1 MSQPISQ
8 PISQTLS
15 QPSFQRN
22 SSLLATV
29 LQAQR
34 PLLRKAAG
42 FSVLSSLLLLTPTI
56 FMLEVYDRVINSRST
71 TTLLLLLLC
80 TLGLYV
86 LMEVLELVRSKFLQ
100 LAGWQLDATLREKLH
115 DVLFV
120 SSLRQGGASTQSFTD
135 LKTLRE
141 FIFSP
146 AVNAVLDLPA
156 SVLFLVI
163 VFLISPWLGVLA
175 LLGAAVQTAIGVR
188 TEKKTMPVLTEAN
201 KAAIAAQSYAN
212 GALHNAQVIA
222 SMGMKTSIT
231 QRWSERQRKFLT
243 LQAQASDVAGTNA
256 ASSKFIQTMQGS
268 LILGASCWLAMKGM
282 LFGGGGMMIVASILG
297 GRVLA
302 PLVQLISQWRQVVN
316 ARDAYHRLD
325 KVLTLAAD
333 LPPCMP
339 LPAPQGKLSVE
350 AVTAAAQG
358 SNVAIIRGVTFAL
371 QPGETAIIIGPS
383 AAGKTTLARLLMG
396 IWPAASGKVRLDG
409 ADIHAW
415 DKTELGPHLG
425 YLPQNIELFDGT
437 LAENIARFGDINP
450 DHVRTAAE
458 LVGLSGLIASQ
469 PDGYNTRI
477 GEDGA
482 FLSGGQRQRVGLA
495 RAIYGNPRF
504 VLLDEPNSSLD
515 VAGEQALMNTLLAL
529 KARKCSTIV
538 ISHRTSVLPV
548 ADKIL
553 LLREGQVAAFGPRDD
568 ILDKLRQAAAPRVVP
583 STADSTL
590 QAAGSAT
597 CW

>member
-1 MSQPISQ
+1 MSQPSA
-8 PISQTLS
+8 
-15 QPSFQRN
+15 QRS
-22 SSLLATV
+22 SSLIATV

-34 PLLRKAAG
+34 PLLQKAAG
-42 FSVLSSLLLLTPTI
+42 FSLVSGLLLLTPTV

-71 TTLLLLLLC
+71 TTLVMLLLC
-80 TLGLYV
+80 TLGLTA

-100 LAGWQLDATLREKLH
+100 QAGWQLDAGLREKLH
-115 DVLFV
+115 DALFE

-146 AVNAVLDLPA
+146 AVNAILDLPA
-156 SVLFLVI
+156 ALLFLVI

-175 LLGAAVQTAIGVR
+175 LLGAAVQTVIGVR

-212 GALHNAQVIA
+212 GALQNAQVIA

-231 QRWSERQRKFLT
+231 RRWSERQRKFLA

-256 ASSKFIQTMQGS
+256 VSSRFIQTMQGS
-268 LILGASCWLAMKGM
+268 LILGASCWLAMQGL
-282 LFGGGGMMIVASILG
+282 LFGGGGMMIVASTLG

-325 KVLTLAAD
+325 KVLALASE

-339 LPAPQGKLSVE
+339 LPVPQGKLSVE
-350 AVTAAAQG
+350 GVVAAAPG
-358 SNVAIIRGVTFAL
+358 SKTAIIRGVTFAL
-371 QPGETAIIIGPS
+371 QPGEILMISGPS

-396 IWPAASGKVRLDG
+396 IWPVASGKVRLDG

-425 YLPQNIELFDGT
+425 YLPQYVELFDGT
-437 LAENIARFGDINP
+437 MAENIARFGDINQNE
-450 DHVRTAAE
+450 VRAAAE
-458 LVGLSGLIASQ
+458 LVGLSGLIAGL

-495 RAIYGNPRF
+495 RAIYGKPRF

-515 VAGEQALMNTLLAL
+515 TAGEQAFMNTLLAL
-529 KARKCSTIV
+529 KARQCSTIV
-538 ISHRTSVLPV
+538 ISHRSSVLPA

-553 LLREGQVAAFGPRDD
+553 LLREGQVAAFGPRDEL
-568 ILDKLRQAAAPRVVP
+568 LDKLRQAAA
-583 STADSTL
+583 
-590 QAAGSAT
+590 
-597 CW
+597 

>member
-1 MSQPISQ
+1 MSQPSA
-8 PISQTLS
+8 
-15 QPSFQRN
+15 QRTAT
-22 SSLLATV
+22 LLA
-29 LQAQR
+29 LGLEAQK
-34 PLLRKAAG
+34 PLFRKAAG
-42 FSVLSSLLLLTPTI
+42 FSILSSLLLLTPTV

-71 TTLLLLLLC
+71 TTLLMLLLC
-80 TLGLYV
+80 TLGLFV
-86 LMEVLELVRSKFLQ
+86 LMEVLELVRSMFLQ

-115 DVLFV
+115 DALFIA
-120 SSLRQGGASTQSFTD
+120 SLRQVDASTQSFAD
-135 LKTLRE
+135 LKTLRD
-141 FIFSP
+141 FIHSP
-146 AVNAVLDLPA
+146 AVNAMLDLP
-156 SVLFLVI
+156 SSLLFLVL
-163 VFLISPWLGVLA
+163 VFLISPWLGVVA
-175 LLGAAVQTAIGVR
+175 LLGAVVQTAIGVR

-201 KAAIAAQSYAN
+201 QAAIAAQSYAN

-222 SMGMKTSIT
+222 SMGMKANIT
-231 QRWSERQRKFLT
+231 RRWSERQRTFLA

-256 ASSKFIQTMQGS
+256 ASSRFIQAMQGS

-282 LFGGGGMMIVASILG
+282 LLGGGGMMIVASTLG
-297 GRVLA
+297 GRVLT

-316 ARDAYHRLD
+316 VRDAYRRLD
-325 KVLTLAAD
+325 KVLALATD
-333 LPPCMP
+333 QPPSMSLPV
-339 LPAPQGKLSVE
+339 PQGKLSVE
-350 AVTAAAQG
+350 TVVAAAPG

-371 QPGETAIIIGPS
+371 QPGETVIIIGPS

-425 YLPQNIELFDGT
+425 YLPQNVELFDGT
-437 LAENIARFGDINP
+437 LAENIARFGDINQ

-458 LVGLSGLIASQ
+458 LVGLSAFIEKL
-469 PDGYNTRI
+469 PDAYQTRI

-495 RAIYGNPRF
+495 RAIYGNPHF

-515 VAGEQALMNTLLAL
+515 AAGEQALMNTLLAL

-538 ISHRTSVLPV
+538 ISHRTSVLPA

-553 LLREGQVAAFGPRDD
+553 LLRDGQVAAFGPRDE
-568 ILDKLRQAAAPRVVP
+568 ILEKLRQAAAPRVVP
-583 STADSTL
+583 ATGDSAV
-590 QAAGSAT
+590 QAAGGAA
-597 CW
+597 